1 MAIQYKSG
9 RRASGTNAERLA
21 LTTAAKDNYPSGLRW
36 SLLGRTTLGAD
47 TDDITVS
54 SLANKKYL
62 MILGHGIMNG
72 NVDGLIR
79 FNGDIGNNYASSW
92 SDNGS
97 ADSTQVLQPK
107 ALWCPDSN
115 STDRFGIAYIVN
127 ESSKE
132 KLFIGSAVG
141 RNTAGAGNAPNRRE
155 TVCKWANTTNTISSI
170 TFRNNQTGSFTSGS
184 ELVVLGADP
193 NDSATTS
200 EIWEELA
207 DVELTTSNSVLDS
220 GTFTAKKYLWVQAF
234 LNPVSSV
241 NLNQAI
247 RFNNDTDNNYAR
259 STSNNGGTDTTS
271 ASVSSMY
278 GATIEGD
285 QPKLIDYFIINKS
298 DKEKLVIRHDNE
310 QSTAG
315 AGTATTRAET
325 VGKWANTTNQ
335 ITSTEIF
342 SLNGGTPFAS
352 GSHIKVWG
360 FD

>member
-97 ADSTQVLQPK
+97 ADFTQVLQPK

-141 RNTAGAGNAPNRRE
+141 RNTAGNEPNRRE

-170 TFRNNQTGSFTSGS
+170 TFRNNQNGSFTSGS

-207 DVELTTSNSVLDS
+207 SVDLSGGASTSLSTD
-220 GTFTAKKYLWVQAF
+220 TFTAKKYLYVEGYID
-234 LNPVSSV
+234 SSAGATDRKLV
-241 NLNQAI
+241 CG
-247 RFNNDTDNNYAR
+247 NNTVDLGGNYAR
-259 STSNNGGTDTTS
+259 RRSDNGGADTTS
-271 ASVSSMY
+271 TSSSRIMSLSDTNTTLN
-278 GATIEGD
+278 GFFNC
-285 QPKLIDYFIINKS
+285 FIINKA
-298 DKEKLVIRHDNE
+298 DKEKLCIGEYIN
-310 QSTAG
+310 QNTAG
-315 AGTATTRAET
+315 AGTAPQRAEA
-325 VGKWANTTNQ
+325 VGKWNDMTNQ
-335 ITSTEIF
+335 INILEVRCDANMGVKTS
-342 SLNGGTPFAS
+342 
-352 GSHIKVWG
+352 IKVWG

>member
-1 MAIQYKSG
+1 MTPPMLTNPYWFA
-9 RRASGTNAERLA
+9 AAGT
-21 LTTAAKDNYPSGLRW
+21 GLHFEE
-36 SLLGRTTLGAD
+36 LGRTKLTSQSG
-47 TDDITVS
+47 TITVS
-54 SLANKKYL
+54 GLANKKYL
-62 MILGHGIMNG
+62 MVLTHAEDNTANAPLG
-72 NVDGLIR
+72 LR
-79 FNGDIGNNYASSW
+79 LNGDTGENYAVSYSN
-92 SDNGS
+92 NGG
-97 ADSTQVLQPK
+97 ADSTGISITTAYLS
-107 ALWCPDSN
+107 DSLGAN
-115 STDRFGIAYIVN
+115 DGFAVTNIVN
-127 ESSKE
+127 KSDEE
-132 KLFIGSAVG
+132 KLWTSHAVG
-141 RNTAGAGNAPNRRE
+141 RNTAGAGTAPNRWE
-155 TVCKWANTTNTISSI
+155 YIGKHAQTTNPISSVSI
-170 TFRNNQTGSFTSGS
+170 QNWSTGSFGIGS
-184 ELVVLGADP
+184 EVVVLGADP
-193 NDSATTS
+193 ADTSTTNA
-200 EIWEELA
+200 WEELA
-207 DVELTTSNSVLDS
+207 SVELTDSNSVLDS

-315 AGTATTRAET
+315 AGTAPTRAET
-325 VGKWANTTNQ
+325 AGKWANTTNQ